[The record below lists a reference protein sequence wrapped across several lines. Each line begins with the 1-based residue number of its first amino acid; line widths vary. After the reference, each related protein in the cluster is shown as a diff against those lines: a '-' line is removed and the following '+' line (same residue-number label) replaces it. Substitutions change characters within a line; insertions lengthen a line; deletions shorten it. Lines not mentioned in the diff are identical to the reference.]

1 MAQILSFSGGK
12 DSTAML
18 HKMLEKGEQID
29 EILFFDTSWEWPQMY
44 EHLALVEEKTGRKI
58 TRLRPEKPFDYFAFE
73 RLPERTKRIYKGYG
87 WPSIKG
93 RWCTRLKQETMDR
106 YIKTHYDPTDLVQ
119 CVGFAVGEE
128 RRIRGRMA
136 DPRFRFPLIEMN
148 LDEWACKDYCYE
160 LGYHWGGLYDYF
172 NRVSCFCCPLQSK
185 REQFV
190 KKRHFPEIWER
201 LRAMDRRIQQN
212 CAEFGRCPGMRFTAR
227 ETFLQIDSSIPESS
241 H

>member
-106 YIKTHYDPTDLVQ
+106 YIKTITTPPTWCSAWVSRSERNDGSGDGWRITDS
-119 CVGFAVGEE
+119 GF
-128 RRIRGRMA
+128 R
-136 DPRFRFPLIEMN
+136 
-148 LDEWACKDYCYE
+148 
-160 LGYHWGGLYDYF
+160 
-172 NRVSCFCCPLQSK
+172 
-185 REQFV
+185 
-190 KKRHFPEIWER
+190 
-201 LRAMDRRIQQN
+201 
-212 CAEFGRCPGMRFTAR
+212 
-227 ETFLQIDSSIPESS
+227 
-241 H
+241 